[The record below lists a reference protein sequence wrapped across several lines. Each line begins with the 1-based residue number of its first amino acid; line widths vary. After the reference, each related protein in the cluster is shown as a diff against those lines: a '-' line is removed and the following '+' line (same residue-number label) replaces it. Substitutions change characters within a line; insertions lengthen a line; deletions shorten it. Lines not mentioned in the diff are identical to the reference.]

1 MKKDWLKFTWKSTHT
16 NFFFFI
22 FFFNF
27 SFSALI
33 DLFMVFFYPL
43 KREGGRRGTFLTRM
57 TCPIL
62 FEPMPYKL
70 SQVKYF
76 KKNPSKTGHIRQ
88 MVDSTLDSF

>member
-33 DLFMVFFYPL
+33 DLFMGFFYPL